1 VIPIA
6 GRQHWRFHP
15 WSVRTSRVKFNIAF
29 CADTVTMA
37 REQDP
42 FRIPR
47 AGLETIP
54 LAGLA
59 TMPLLNG
66 QANLGPR
73 QLISE
78 ATLAG
83 VLVYA
88 AYQALLSGLR
98 TEAMVR
104 RGELGRAGQVALI
117 GRSVWASMKEGTAVS
132 LVLSLVLLVCPWLA
146 MPMAVLGVVGL
157 GKASL
162 DLFHAF
168 WDGLSPE
175 QRLHLHAAAYEAG
188 VNLNRLVSRNVDPR
202 LES

>member
-1 VIPIA
+1 MIV
-6 GRQHWRFHP
+6 
-15 WSVRTSRVKFNIAF
+15 AF

-37 REQDP
+37 RELDP

-47 AGLETIP
+47 AGLETVP

-59 TMPLLNG
+59 TLPLLGG

-104 RGELGRAGQVALI
+104 RGELGRASQVALI

-175 QRLHLHAAAYEAG
+175 QRLQLHAAAYEAG
-188 VNLNRLVSRNVDPR
+188 VNLNRLIARNSDPR